1 MEIRLKVAAK
11 INLSLDII
19 GKLESGYHEIDS
31 VMQSVSVFDYVSIAT
46 AEKDIISYD
55 EAASYSPVKRAA
67 EAFFQRSGIGGG
79 ARIGINRTIPVASG
93 MGGSSADASCVLYGL
108 NELYSHPLGNADLLD
123 IAVSLGADM
132 SFMLFG
138 GTKRCRGIGER
149 LTDVK
154 NLTDPFYLGVKAQGF
169 ITSKEAYQAFDSIG
183 ESMHGDMERVIGA
196 LETGLVE
203 NGILYNV
210 LEGPCMTL
218 APDILNVKEI
228 FSSDR
233 NCRAHFLTG
242 SGPMYVGIYDSFKEA
257 SDAMIRFPGREKH
270 IFRNEDRSIMVL

>member
-31 VMQSVSVFDYVSIAT
+31 VMQSVSVFDYVSLMTTENGIITCDDAAT
-46 AEKDIISYD
+46 
-55 EAASYSPVKRAA
+55 YSPVKRAA
-67 EAFFQRSGIGGG
+67 EVFFDKSHIAGGV
-79 ARIGINRTIPVASG
+79 RINIIRTIPVASG

-108 NELYSHPLGNADLLD
+108 NELYSHPFGDEELRELG
-123 IAVSLGADM
+123 VSLGADM
-132 SFMLFG
+132 SFMLSG
-138 GTKRCRGIGER
+138 GTKRCKGIGEK
-149 LTDVK
+149 LSEVK
-154 NLTDPFYLGVKAQGF
+154 NLTDPFYLGVKARGF
-169 ITSKEAYQAFDSIG
+169 ITSKGAYEAFDSIAK
-183 ESMHGDMERVIGA
+183 SCHGDMEKVIGA
-196 LETGLVE
+196 LETGHVE

-210 LEGPCMTL
+210 LEEPCTSL

-257 SDAMIRFPGREKH
+257 SDAMIMFPGREKH
-270 IFRNEDRSIMVL
+270 IFRNEDRSITVM